1 VRAKALPGPQLFD
14 AGESERSPHVVL
26 ARDGVVT
33 YDSHFLDR
41 GSADAAFRLLLP
53 GTAWA
58 QESLTIYGRR
68 IPFPRLTA
76 WYGDPG
82 AVYTYSGI
90 RNEPH
95 RWTPPL
101 RELRDRLERRLGVRF
116 NSVLL
121 NQYRH
126 GEESMGWHADDEP
139 ELGDA
144 PLIASL
150 SLGAVRE
157 FQLKHRGA
165 GRRIALA
172 LGHGSLLLMSG
183 ETQRSWLHRLP
194 KAPLVPGIRLNLTF
208 RLIIAPASR

>member
-1 VRAKALPGPQLFD
+1 VRAKQAGPQLFD
-14 AGESERSPHVVL
+14 AGEPASSPQVVL
-26 ARDGVVT
+26 ARDGLVT
-33 YDSHFLDR
+33 YDPHFLDR
-41 GSADAAFRLLLP
+41 ASADAAFRVLLP
-53 GTAWA
+53 GTAWS
-58 QESLTIYGRR
+58 QESLTVYGRR

-101 RELRDRLERRLGVRF
+101 RDLRDRLERRLGARF

-126 GEESMGWHADDEP
+126 GEESMGWHADDER

-157 FQLKHRGA
+157 FQLKHRTA
-165 GRRIALA
+165 RTRIALA
-172 LGHGSLLLMSG
+172 LGHGSMLVMAG
-183 ETQRSWLHRLP
+183 ETQRYWLHRLP
-194 KAPLVPGIRLNLTF
+194 KAPLVPGIRINLTF
-208 RLIIAPASR
+208 RLIVATSST

>member
-1 VRAKALPGPQLFD
+1 VRAGPLGGPHLFD
-14 AGESERSPHVVL
+14 DGELERPPHVVL
-26 ARDGVVT
+26 ARDGLVT
-33 YDSHFLDR
+33 YDPHFLDR
-41 GSADAAFRLLLP
+41 ASADTAFGLLLP
-53 GTAWA
+53 GTAWS
-58 QESLTIYGRR
+58 QESLTVYGRR

-95 RWTPPL
+95 RWTAPL

-150 SLGAVRE
+150 SLGSVRE
-157 FQLKHRGA
+157 FQLKHRSA
-165 GRRIALA
+165 GTRVALP
-172 LGHGSLLLMSG
+172 LGHGSMLLMSG
-183 ETQRSWLHRLP
+183 ATQRHWLHRLP
-194 KAPLVPGIRLNLTF
+194 KAPHVPGIRLNLTF
-208 RLIIAPASR
+208 RLIVTPA

>member
-1 VRAKALPGPQLFD
+1 MRAGSLDQPQLFQTC
-14 AGESERSPHVVL
+14 ERERRVVL
-26 ARDGVVT
+26 ARDGLVT
-33 YDSHFLDR
+33 YDPHFLDR
-41 GSADAAFRLLLP
+41 ATADAAFRILVS
-53 GTAWA
+53 GIAWA

-90 RNEPH
+90 RNDPQ
-95 RWTPPL
+95 RWTAPL
-101 RELRDRLERRLGVRF
+101 RDLRDRLERRLGARF

-126 GEESMGWHADDEP
+126 GAESMGWHTDDEP
-139 ELGDA
+139 ELGDE

-157 FQLKHRGA
+157 FQLKHRSA
-165 GRRIALA
+165 GTRIALA

-183 ETQRSWLHRLP
+183 QTQRHWLHRLP
-194 KAPLVPGIRLNLTF
+194 KAPGVPGIRINLTF
-208 RLIIAPASR
+208 RAIIA